1 MARCH
6 QCAAETQRRDDG
18 TNQCPVCYQLIPDA
32 AQYAADVLD
41 PKVLDPGP
49 APDGLAAS

>member
-18 TNQCPVCYQLIPDA
+18 TNQCPVCYQLIPEPSDTPI
-32 AQYAADVLD
+32 YDD
-41 PKVLDPGP
+41 
-49 APDGLAAS
+49 LAGS